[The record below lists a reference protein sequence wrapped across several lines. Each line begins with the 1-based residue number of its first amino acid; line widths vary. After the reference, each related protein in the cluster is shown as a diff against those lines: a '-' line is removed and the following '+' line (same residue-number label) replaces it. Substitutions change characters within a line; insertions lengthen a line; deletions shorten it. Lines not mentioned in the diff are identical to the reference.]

1 MQKGIRFNFQFH
13 CSDLK
18 PFMTLSTIDNSLDT
32 MQLEVFFKVLN
43 IIERNNIEWFLGR
56 PGENSQQDR
65 DTLANHVSIDASGF
79 TFKPNSELPQCIRAQ
94 CDRAYALLFCEN

>member
-43 IIERNNIEWFLGR
+43 
-56 PGENSQQDR
+56 
-65 DTLANHVSIDASGF
+65 TLANHVSIDASGF